1 MAENKAQA
9 EKEIRRLREEINRHD
24 YLYYVKAQPE
34 ISDYEYDKLMKKLEE
49 LEKEWILRRNFLRFF
64 HLILPP
70 SG

>member
-49 LEKEWILRRNFLRFF
+49 LEKQWNLVSPDSPNPINHF
-64 HLILPP
+64 
-70 SG
+70 